1 MGFQEE
7 GTDSLSN
14 LRARIEE
21 DLNSSKMA
29 EEPVMEPYIDY
40 QQNRVT
46 SQIYKEAYIGKSK
59 QAKNIRSMDV
69 HKKYVELEQRD
80 II

>member
-1 MGFQEE
+1 
-7 GTDSLSN
+7 
-14 LRARIEE
+14 
-21 DLNSSKMA
+21 MA
-29 EEPVMEPYIDY
+29 EEQILEPYIDY

-69 HKKYVELEQRD
+69 YKKYNELEQKD
-80 II
+80 IMQDHLQNVIYQELK